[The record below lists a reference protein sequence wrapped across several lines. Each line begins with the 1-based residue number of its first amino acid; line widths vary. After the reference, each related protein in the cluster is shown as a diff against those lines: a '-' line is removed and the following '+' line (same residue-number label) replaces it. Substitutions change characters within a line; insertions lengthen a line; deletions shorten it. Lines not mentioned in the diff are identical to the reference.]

1 MYKAVIFVFDLSI
14 EKLVLAIVKTVI
26 YIYKKNLILLLFKII
41 IFLLFTFFLLNI

>member
-26 YIYKKNLILLLFKII
+26 YIYIKKSYFIVI
-41 IFLLFTFFLLNI
+41 